1 MQSLR
6 RDLLLMRREMHP
18 DPKLIEREVTSLDQ
32 LLSKMESSEMLY
44 HSFEL
49 IDLNKFKIIQS
60 RISLSKAMKPGGLK
74 AFQFLVN
81 RN

>member
-1 MQSLR
+1 MLPLR
-6 RDLLLMRREMHP
+6 RDLLLMRREIDP

-32 LLSKMESSEMLY
+32 LLKAAENADGFFVC
-44 HSFEL
+44 FEL
-49 IDLNKFKIIQS
+49 LDLNRFKIL
-60 RISLSKAMKPGGLK
+60 RDKLSIAKAMKPKGLK

>member
-6 RDLLLMRREMHP
+6 RDLLLMRKEVNP

-32 LLSKMESSEMLY
+32 LLKAAESSEKFFVCY
-44 HSFEL
+44 EL
-49 IDLNKFKIIQS
+49 LDLNKFKVLRDKLSI
-60 RISLSKAMKPGGLK
+60 SKAMKPAGLK
-74 AFQFLVN
+74 PFQFLVN

>member
-1 MQSLR
+1 
-6 RDLLLMRREMHP
+6 MRREIDP

-32 LLSKMESSEMLY
+32 LLKAAENADGFFVC
-44 HSFEL
+44 FEL
-49 IDLNKFKIIQS
+49 LDLNRFKIL
-60 RISLSKAMKPGGLK
+60 RDKLSIAKAMKPKGLK